1 MHGFT
6 QDDVE
11 KMARQ
16 LEEAPS
22 LYLQLDVKVCC
33 NNGLSFVLGYLLE
46 VQSKEAVIGRN
57 VSWTLV
63 ELYYSGHF

>member
-16 LEEAPS
+16 WEEAPS

-33 NNGLSFVLGYLLE
+33 NNGLSFCFGVL
-46 VQSKEAVIGRN
+46 IGR
-57 VSWTLV
+57 SKPK
-63 ELYYSGHF
+63 SRHG

>member
-6 QDDVE
+6 QDNVE

-16 LEEAPS
+16 WEETPS

-33 NNGLSFVLGYLLE
+33 NNGLSFCFGVLVGRLKPR
-46 VQSKEAVIGRN
+46 SKHG
-57 VSWTLV
+57 
-63 ELYYSGHF
+63 

>member
-16 LEEAPS
+16 WEEAPS
-22 LYLQLDVKVCC
+22 LYLQLDVKVVIMV
-33 NNGLSFVLGYLLE
+33 SIFVLGY
-46 VQSKEAVIGRN
+46 
-57 VSWTLV
+57 
-63 ELYYSGHF
+63 